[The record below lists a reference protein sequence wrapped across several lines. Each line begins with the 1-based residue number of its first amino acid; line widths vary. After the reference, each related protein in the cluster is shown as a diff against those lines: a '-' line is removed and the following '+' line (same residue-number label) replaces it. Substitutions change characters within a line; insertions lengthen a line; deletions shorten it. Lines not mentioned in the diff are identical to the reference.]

1 MEEWSLPQL
10 AKYTGTQIKRL
21 REERNWSQD
30 ELAKKLDTTKTSI
43 SNYENGK
50 RTPRFDGLYLLS
62 TIFEVPIDTFF
73 PTHKGTNHN
82 LVFGTNHGVNGNNS
96 GTINLRVS
104 EDPKEYHAKAIEHR
118 ADGVALQQSAAES
131 LAIFINQLRHV
142 IFKMTTVELYLK
154 HKSKEAGIDRKI
166 TTHFFR
172 HTHISKL
179 AEQGVPLHVIQKR
192 VGHTKAE
199 TTREIYL
206 HVTKKMQEDMEK
218 QINNFSI

>member
-82 LVFGTNHGVNGNNS
+82 QVFGTNHGVNGNNS

-104 EDPKEYHAKAIEHR
+104 EDPKEYHAKATEHR
-118 ADGVALQQSAAES
+118 ADGVTLQQSAVDS
-131 LAIFINQLRHV
+131 LAQISALNTQQVDQLNT
-142 IFKMTTVELYLK
+142 IISILK
-154 HKSKEAGIDRKI
+154 ER
-166 TTHFFR
+166 
-172 HTHISKL
+172 
-179 AEQGVPLHVIQKR
+179 P
-192 VGHTKAE
+192 
-199 TTREIYL
+199 Y
-206 HVTKKMQEDMEK
+206 
-218 QINNFSI
+218 